1 MQARYTSSNMS
12 RVTPVILFFVM
23 VCQVSVLAQSKGRVI
38 NDGSSIWRV
47 DNVAVAAGTV
57 KGGMIL
63 EIIAQL
69 DRWYE
74 VVIPVGLSGS
84 GGRGLIAQ
92 TQMRLIAGSPDP
104 PLRAGAPKPPVPT
117 PTQEQAASP
126 PPPARQ
132 QPSSRTGTR
141 AFSGFLA
148 AGGGYQLTSNNV
160 HDAKTFIENA
170 EQARLSTDYTVQKG
184 PAFDVNGGGIVASH
198 LALGAGVTRFS
209 RSTPSTLSGSS
220 PHPFF
225 FSQPRAFSG
234 SVDSLMR
241 EELAVHVLVGGVF
254 PAGDRVQVMVSG
266 GPSFFQVK
274 QDVVTGY
281 TLNEAYPYDQ
291 ATFKNA
297 VTTSAKD
304 SKIGFNAGGDVAVF
318 FSRQVGVG
326 LSAKFAQAK
335 VDLPSASGSTTEV
348 KVGGFQTGGGLR
360 VRF

>member
-1 MQARYTSSNMS
+1 MS
-12 RVTPVILFFVM
+12 RIPKLGVMLLVILP
-23 VCQVSVLAQSKGRVI
+23 SVTLAQNANPRI
-38 NDGSSIWRV
+38 
-47 DNVAVAAGTV
+47 
-57 KGGMIL
+57 
-63 EIIAQL
+63 
-69 DRWYE
+69 
-74 VVIPVGLSGS
+74 
-84 GGRGLIAQ
+84 RGFI
-92 TQMRLIAGSPDP
+92 S
-104 PLRAGAPKPPVPT
+104 
-117 PTQEQAASP
+117 
-126 PPPARQ
+126 
-132 QPSSRTGTR
+132 
-141 AFSGFLA
+141 
-148 AGGGYQLTSNNV
+148 AGGAYQVTTYDFS
-160 HDAKTFIENA
+160 DSKTFTENA
-170 EQARLSTDYTVQKG
+170 EEARFSTNYIVKKG
-184 PAFDVNGGGIVASH
+184 PAFDISGGPVWRA
-198 LALGAGVTRFS
+198 LALGVGVTRFS
-209 RSTPSTLSGSS
+209 RSTPSTFSGSS

-225 FSQPRAFSG
+225 FSRPRAFNG
-234 SVDSLMR
+234 SIDSLKR

-254 PAGDRVQVMVSG
+254 PAGDRVQVMVFG

-326 LSAKFAQAK
+326 LSAKFAQAN